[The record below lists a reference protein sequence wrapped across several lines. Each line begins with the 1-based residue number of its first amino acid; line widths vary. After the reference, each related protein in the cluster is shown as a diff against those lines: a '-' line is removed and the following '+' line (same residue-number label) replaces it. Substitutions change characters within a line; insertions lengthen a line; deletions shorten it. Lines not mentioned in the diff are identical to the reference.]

1 MTEKATEEPQDETP
15 KRRSGS
21 SGVAYGGKAMDI
33 SNPPGLP
40 NLPSWPDESMED
52 QYIPQEIDDISDLR
66 VATRE
71 MLRLRV
77 LLHKARR
84 QLDQARRE
92 ETAAMIKQRQH
103 YSREFIKISGGTEAT
118 RKAVAEIQNEAYMSD
133 VLIAQAVAKEKMELS
148 RTIAKEIEAW
158 KTICDNIRKQMS
170 I

>member
-1 MTEKATEEPQDETP
+1 MTEKVTDEPQEEAP
-15 KRRSGS
+15 KRRAGSG
-21 SGVAYGGKAMDI
+21 GIAYGGKAMDI
-33 SNPPGLP
+33 SNPPGMPPAPHWP
-40 NLPSWPDESMED
+40 NETFED
-52 QYIPQEIDDISDLR
+52 QYIPQEIDDITDLN

-84 QLDQARRE
+84 QLDQARRD
-92 ETAAMIKQRQH
+92 ETAAVIKQRQH
-103 YSREFIKISGGTEAT
+103 YSREFIKTSGGTEAS
-118 RKAVAEIQNEAYMSD
+118 RKAFAEIQNEAYMSD
-133 VLIAQAVAKEKMELS
+133 VLITQAVAKEKMELS